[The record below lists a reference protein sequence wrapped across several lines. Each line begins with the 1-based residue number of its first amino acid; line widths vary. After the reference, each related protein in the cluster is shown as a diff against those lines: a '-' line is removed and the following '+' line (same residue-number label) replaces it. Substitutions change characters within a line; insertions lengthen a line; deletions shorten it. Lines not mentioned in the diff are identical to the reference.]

1 MQDIE
6 KIINWF
12 YEKKSK
18 GVTYS
23 MINRYG
29 VNNSNGIE
37 SYDCSSAIYYA
48 CISAFNRVDDWARS
62 TATLPN
68 FLENLGFEQIA
79 FNKSWNAQRGDIII
93 WAEKIGKSGAT
104 AHTGIFTDNSHIIH
118 CNYKN
123 NGITEDSESSLMYL
137 YNRNWIVF
145 RLIEKENKDVEDI
158 SIRKMVLNDRA
169 IDNLPN
175 FCIDRN
181 NVGNTVNYIGFVVT
195 LTKKWNDYYYSQYL
209 NGWVHESA
217 FEDIIDCNFKATL
230 KNKDYSI
237 DNLPWTKRTNKWYKH
252 DSVSDKHLGKEF
264 TISAKTQENGGYYYI
279 HELAKWVDNR
289 AFL

>member
-1 MQDIE
+1 MQEIE
-6 KIINWF
+6 KIIDWF
-12 YEKKSK
+12 NEKKSK

-23 MINRYG
+23 MKNRYG
-29 VNNSNGIE
+29 VNNSNGKE

-62 TATLPN
+62 TSTLPN

-93 WAEKIGKSGAT
+93 WAEKIGKSGPS
-104 AHTGIFTDNSHIIH
+104 AHTGIFTDSSHIIH
-118 CNYKN
+118 CNYNN

-137 YNRNWIVF
+137 YNRNWLVF
-145 RLIEKENKDVEDI
+145 RLMKKENKDVEDI
-158 SIRKMVLNDRA
+158 LIRKMVLNDRA

-175 FCIDRN
+175 FCPDRN

-195 LTKKWNDYYYSQYL
+195 LTKKWNDYYYSKYL

-252 DSVSDKHLGKEF
+252 ISVSDKHLGGEF